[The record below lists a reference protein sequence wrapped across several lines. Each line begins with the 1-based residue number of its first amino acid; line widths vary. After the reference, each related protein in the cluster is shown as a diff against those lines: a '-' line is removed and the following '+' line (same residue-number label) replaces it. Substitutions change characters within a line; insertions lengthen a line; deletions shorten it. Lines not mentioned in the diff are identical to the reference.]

1 MLQVAFAARVAPQA
15 LVPVAIAKSVGLVPP
30 IAMLPML
37 SVALPVFER
46 VEASAEDVVPTVVAG
61 NGSDPVNEAAGAVA
75 AAVTLNVTELEVP
88 PPGDGLVTVTAGVP
102 TLATSLARMAAV
114 SCVALT

>member
-1 MLQVAFAARVAPQA
+1 MQVAFAARVAPQA

-61 NGSDPVNEAAGAVA
+61 NGSVAVSVATGAATAVPVPVSEADCV
-75 AAVTLNVTELEVP
+75 V
-88 PPGDGLVTVTAGVP
+88 GDALSVTV
-102 TLATSLARMAAV
+102 R
-114 SCVALT
+114 VAE